1 MNRRKEHMV
10 AGSSSQIEAQ
20 EEDVEETKQVSTQ
33 TSSLKGKEK
42 EVRRDETNRKDEIP
56 QVVSTSKRESKVV
69 DPKEKSKG
77 IDLELIMKIEDRFT
91 KDERN
96 KTK

>member
-1 MNRRKEHMV
+1 MV

-33 TSSLKGKEK
+33 TGSLKGKEK

>member
-33 TSSLKGKEK
+33 TGSLKGKEK

>member
-1 MNRRKEHMV
+1 MV

>member
-1 MNRRKEHMV
+1 MV
-10 AGSSSQIEAQ
+10 AESSSQIEAQ
-20 EEDVEETKQVSTQ
+20 EEDVEETKEVSTQ
-33 TSSLKGKEK
+33 TGSLKGKEK
-42 EVRRDETNRKDEIP
+42 EVRRNETNRKDEIP
-56 QVVSTSKRESKVV
+56 QVVTTSKRESKVV